1 MLRNKTA
8 SFKCSIR
15 RKQNYKDTPLD
26 LIVKN
31 VLFVRAVKS
40 GGGGGVRTKRRP
52 YRKNKRPQKQTA
64 FAAGMFESTI

>member
-8 SFKCSIR
+8 SFKRSIR

-40 GGGGGVRTKRRP
+40 GGGGVRTKRRP